1 MSDLIPSPVLL
12 AILQNQKNNAVGGG
26 GNNWQIIMDETL
38 SELALEVSFQVPND
52 TKEMICFFK
61 SGSAP
66 ASSTAY
72 LRSNISGLN
81 SDEVYAS
88 FGGSLSNN
96 SISIGCQKI
105 QLLNS
110 QYGLVEYSFL
120 YNKELSK
127 TSWAQRL
134 GKPSLLR
141 IDTKSFSFNASN
153 TQSGYPVGTRL
164 LVFVRR

>member
-1 MSDLIPSPVLL
+1 MSDLILFPVLL
-12 AILQNQKNNAVGGG
+12 AILQNQTNNAVGGG
-26 GNNWQIIMDETL
+26 NNWEIIMDETL
-38 SELALEVSFQVPND
+38 SELALEVSFKVPND

-61 SGSAP
+61 SGPAP

-72 LRSNISGLN
+72 LRSNISGLD

-88 FGGSLSNN
+88 FGGSLTNN

-120 YNKELSK
+120 YNKVPSK
-127 TSWAQRL
+127 AAWAQRL

-141 IDTKSFSFNASN
+141 IDTKSFLFSTSN
-153 TQSGYPVGTRL
+153 TSSGYPVGTRF